1 MTRRKSSLAA
11 DSAPA
16 KETDQRIV
24 GLSAAEERMF
34 NAVIQAVAERRLAPG
49 VKLVEEQLAE
59 IFKLNRAR
67 IRKVLLILSQRR
79 IVQLE
84 PNRGAFVARP
94 SAKETR
100 DVFQARRLLER
111 EVVRLVAALP
121 QRERHKA
128 VASLGTHL
136 IAEHKAVAAKDRSTE
151 IRLSGNFHLKLAEL
165 AGNGVFVSMLRDL
178 IAQMSLALAA
188 YATTAQLDC
197 SLREHDPIVE
207 ALTAGDSERAITLAM
222 AHLDHIEAALTLVDD
237 EGGADLVAIFSDMLE
252 VA

>member
-1 MTRRKSSLAA
+1 MIGA
-11 DSAPA
+11 
-16 KETDQRIV
+16 DQRVI

-34 NAVIQAVAERRLAPG
+34 NAVIQAIAERRLAPG

-94 SAKETR
+94 SVKETR

-111 EVVRLVAALP
+111 EVVRLVSALP
-121 QRERHKA
+121 QSERKGAADSLKAHLVAEHHA
-128 VASLGTHL
+128 VA
-136 IAEHKAVAAKDRSTE
+136 KKDRSAE
-151 IRLSGNFHLKLAEL
+151 IRLSGDFHLKLAEL
-165 AGNGVFVSMLRDL
+165 SGNGVFVSMLRDL
-178 IAQMSLALAA
+178 IAQMSLALSA
-188 YATTAQLDC
+188 YATATQLDC
-197 SLREHDPIVE
+197 SLREHDPIVD
-207 ALTAGDSERAITLAM
+207 ALIAGDAERAIALSM
-222 AHLDHIEAALTLVDD
+222 EHLDHIEAALTRLD
-237 EGGADLVAIFSDMLE
+237 EDGGTDLVAIFSEILE